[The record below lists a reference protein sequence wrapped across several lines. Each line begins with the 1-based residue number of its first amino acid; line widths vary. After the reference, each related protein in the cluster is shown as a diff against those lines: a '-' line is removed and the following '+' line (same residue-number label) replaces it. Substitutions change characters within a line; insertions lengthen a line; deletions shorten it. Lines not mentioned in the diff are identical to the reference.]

1 MGPIT
6 RIINLKKKTLALNRV
21 AGRKGPSGRKRL
33 QTQTENVT
41 LTASPI
47 FEQSNRIPSMY
58 NIVVSSQL
66 ADELP
71 QHHNMVQN
79 MVRAPSLDA
88 RNAKIESNSDN
99 ARKIGQMVPA
109 EKTVS

>member
-1 MGPIT
+1 
-6 RIINLKKKTLALNRV
+6 
-21 AGRKGPSGRKRL
+21 
-33 QTQTENVT
+33 
-41 LTASPI
+41 
-47 FEQSNRIPSMY
+47 MY

-99 ARKIGQMVPA
+99 ARNIGQMVPA